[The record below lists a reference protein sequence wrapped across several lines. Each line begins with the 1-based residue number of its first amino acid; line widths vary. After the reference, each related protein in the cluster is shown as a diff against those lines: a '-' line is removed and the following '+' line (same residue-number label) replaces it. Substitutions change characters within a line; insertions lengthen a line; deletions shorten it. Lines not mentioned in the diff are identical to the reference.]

1 MKKTYMTPAVEI
13 VDVKMNTQ
21 LLAGSTI
28 GMGSG
33 SKDPSSG
40 DARMD
45 EVFDM
50 FEDNFSE

>member
-1 MKKTYMTPAVEI
+1 
-13 VDVKMNTQ
+13 MNTQ

-33 SKDPSSG
+33 SKDPSLG